1 MQSTLQPRQQ
11 PPPEINTV
19 DVYLVLTLARGDNPP
34 PSFILNTRAHPLNRG
49 PYDVYV
55 LEYPDGSRYAIQIPI
70 HMHGCPRTEIQEL
83 IEDEAANLE
92 DLGAA
97 KFSHSPRL
105 VTYSAT
111 YANYLRFPY
120 IIMTFI
126 EGCPLEWSDTFPDV
140 RVRQWVLIQLAEI
153 IYELTTC
160 TLQQESGMRFSLVP
174 MDCCS
179 CSQFVYR
186 SRNDR

>member
-1 MQSTLQPRQQ
+1 MPSTLQPGQQ

-34 PSFILNTRAHPLNRG
+34 PSFILDTCAHPLNRG

-55 LEYPDGSRYAIQIPI
+55 LEYPDGSRYAVQIPI
-70 HMHGCPRTEIQEL
+70 RMHGCPRAEIQEL
-83 IEDEAANLE
+83 IEDEAANLG
-92 DLGAA
+92 DLAAA
-97 KFSHSPRL
+97 KFPYSPRP
-105 VTYSAT
+105 VTYSGT

-126 EGCPLEWSDTFPDV
+126 EGCPLEWSETFPDA

-160 TLQQESGMRFSLVP
+160 TLQQESGMRFSLIT
-174 MDCCS
+174 MDFCS
-179 CSQFVYR
+179 CSELAYR
-186 SRNDR
+186 SRDDR

>member
-1 MQSTLQPRQQ
+1 MQSTLQPGQQ
-11 PPPEINTV
+11 PPLQINTV

-34 PSFILNTRAHPLNRG
+34 PSFILDTRAYPFIRS

-55 LEYPDGSRYAIQIPI
+55 FEYPDGSRYAVQIPI
-70 HMHGCPRTEIQEL
+70 RMHDCPRTEIQEL

-92 DLGAA
+92 DLAVA
-97 KFSHSPRL
+97 KFPYSPRL

-126 EGCPLEWSDTFPDV
+126 EGCPLEWSDTFPDA

-153 IYELTTC
+153 IYELTMC
-160 TLQQESGMRFSLVP
+160 TLQQESGMPFPLVP

-179 CSQFVYR
+179 CSRLVFR